1 MSRVRRWILVVA
13 VVVVA
18 AVTAAVFGVPASP
31 QVAAAGRPTAPPP
44 APRAQQLEVELGEA
58 SHDEQVAVASV
69 LAVRARR
76 EALDAKLRVADGRMR
91 AAAVRTAAAES
102 RAREIGTR
110 YDALSARLAREE
122 RARRAVEAR
131 FRSTVAAMYRDG
143 ADGGF
148 GAGAALVTGSATL
161 HDTLATAR
169 YLRDVGRAR
178 RQVFDELVA
187 QRARTARAREA
198 LERPKAAAD
207 AARAAAAREQSR
219 LTALRDDRARARA
232 VASAG
237 EAHEAAVLAEV
248 RARKGEFSR
257 QLAALQASSQ
267 RIGEVLAGRGS
278 GGTAPGRLRFPAHGP
293 ITSGFGPRVHPI
305 FGDVRMHKGIDIGA
319 GYGATVVAAADGVV
333 VAAGAQTGYGN
344 AVVIDHG
351 GGLATLY
358 GHLSRVSV
366 VAGQRVR
373 AGQTVGA
380 VGNSGYSTG
389 PHLHFEVRVQGTP
402 VDPRGYL

>member
-1 MSRVRRWILVVA
+1 MFRVSRCTPVVVLAVA
-13 VVVVA
+13 VA
-18 AVTAAVFGVPASP
+18 GVFGIPAIAP
-31 QVAAAGRPTAPPP
+31 VAAASHPAAPPP
-44 APRAQQLEVELGEA
+44 APRARQLEVELGEA

-76 EALDAKLRVADGRMR
+76 EALDAKVREADGRVR
-91 AAAVRTAAAES
+91 AAGARAAAAES
-102 RAREIGTR
+102 RAREIGVR
-110 YDALSARLAREE
+110 YDALSAQLEHEA

-143 ADGGF
+143 ADSGF

-161 HDTLATAR
+161 HDTFSAAR

-178 RQVFDELVA
+178 RRVFDELVA
-187 QRARTARAREA
+187 QRARTAHAREV
-198 LERPKAAAD
+198 LRRPKAAAD
-207 AARAAAAREQSR
+207 AARAAAAREQSQ
-219 LTALRDDRARARA
+219 LTALRDDRALARA
-232 VASAG
+232 AARAE
-237 EAHEAAVLAEV
+237 EAHEAAVLAGV

-333 VAAGAQTGYGN
+333 VAAGGQTGYGN

-351 GGLATLY
+351 GGLATLC
-358 GHLSRVSV
+358 GHLSRISV
-366 VAGQRVR
+366 AAGQHVR

-402 VDPRGYL
+402 VDPMRYL